1 LKIPPLEAVV
11 SSPEILYR
19 KSPQLE
25 DIVEDQ
31 VELDLEAVAKALQN
45 IEDRSQL
52 VIYNDREGEK
62 KE

>member
-1 LKIPPLEAVV
+1 M

-31 VELDLEAVAKALQN
+31 VELDLQAVAKALQN